1 MNGRASGA
9 QAHSATA
16 VQEGGGCKHEQFTHC
31 CWCEELG
38 RTWQDVLD
46 MLRFFLLVALLCAAL
61 AEHADVCSERTP
73 EHDQS
78 AVRAAGNGGYFV
90 FTEALDGYEA
100 GRDYRG
106 ESWT

>member
-1 MNGRASGA
+1 MMGLPAPTALPQYKRAAITST
-9 QAHSATA
+9 SNL
-16 VQEGGGCKHEQFTHC
+16 HC
-31 CWCEELG
+31 CWCE
-38 RTWQDVLD
+38 RTRPTWQDVLD

-73 EHDQS
+73 DHDQS

-106 ESWT
+106 ESWSW